1 MPSRSSA
8 VRPGKP
14 WSRLRLNFRRGCV
27 AAVVGVDEVLLVA
40 NPLDL
45 PIRLA
50 LKDSLGHLHVPC
62 GRIGSGKFDT
72 VFWISPV
79 T

>member
-1 MPSRSSA
+1 M
-8 VRPGKP
+8 
-14 WSRLRLNFRRGCV
+14 